1 MDLKIPD
8 LCLVVLI
15 GASGSGKSTFAR
27 RHFLPTQVLSSDYF
41 RGLVA
46 DDENDQSA
54 SAAAFETL
62 HFVAGKRLD
71 AGRTTVVDATNVQR
85 SDRAQL
91 IELAR
96 EHNVLPVAIVLD
108 LPEEVCLARNAS
120 RPDRDFGAH
129 VVRRH
134 RTALRKSL
142 KHLGKEGFKRVH
154 VLHSQS
160 EVDEAV
166 VVPERLLNDLRH
178 ETGPFDVIGD
188 VHGCRAEL
196 EDLLVKLGYALVRD
210 DEGRPVDA
218 VPPAGRR
225 AAFVGDLVDRGPDT
239 PGVLRLVMG
248 MVEAGHAFAVCG
260 NHEQKLVRALRG
272 RNVQVKHG
280 LAESLAQLAAE
291 PEEFRERA
299 VRFCDGLIA
308 HYVLDGGDL
317 VIAHAGLPE
326 KFHGRASARVRS
338 FALYGDTTG
347 ETDEYGLPVRY
358 PWATEYRGK
367 ATVLYGHTPTPEVEW
382 INNTMCLDTGV
393 VFGGRLTALRY
404 PEREVVAV
412 DAHEVWYEPVRPLV
426 VPEAE
431 REPDVL
437 ALSDVTGRRFVETAH
452 RGRIGVRPEQAASAL
467 EVMSR
472 FAIDPHALLYLPPT
486 MAPTATSQRPDVL
499 EHPED
504 AFVEY
509 RSAGVRQVICEEKH
523 MGSRAVVLV
532 RKDDGGVIHTR
543 TGRAFFDPPSGE
555 ELLARVREEVTR
567 AGLWEE
573 FDTDWL
579 LLDAELLPWNAKA
592 AGLIREQYASVGAA
606 ATGALGVAVD
616 VLARTAS
623 RGVDVGE
630 LLARTESRR
639 ANATG
644 YRDAYLRYVRPTD
657 GLAGVTIAP
666 FQLLAARG
674 RTFHDRDHLWHLDVL
689 GRLEGD
695 LFTRTRHLVVDTA
708 DDEQVAAGIRWWEDL
723 TAAGGEG
730 MVVKPLANLVRG
742 DRGLVQPG
750 VKVRG
755 REYLRIIYGPDY
767 TEPENLERLRK
778 RGLGAKRSLAI
789 REYALGLEALE
800 RVARDEPLWRVHE
813 CVFAVLALE
822 SEPVDPR
829 L

>member
-1 MDLKIPD
+1 MELKIPD
-8 LCLVVLI
+8 LCLVVLV

-27 RHFLPTQVLSSDYF
+27 KHFLPTQVLSSDYF

-54 SAAAFETL
+54 SAAAFEVL

-85 SDRAQL
+85 ADRAHL
-91 IELAR
+91 VELAR

-108 LPEEVCLARNAS
+108 TPEEVCLARNAT

-134 RTALRKSL
+134 RMALRKSL
-142 KHLGKEGFKRVH
+142 KFLGKEGFKRVH
-154 VLHSQS
+154 VLRTQS

-166 VVPERLLNDLRH
+166 IVPEKLLNDLRH

-210 DEGRPVDA
+210 AEGRPVDA
-218 VPPAGRR
+218 VPPEGRR

-272 RNVQVKHG
+272 RKVQVKHG

-291 PEEFRERA
+291 SEEFRAKAE
-299 VRFCDGLIA
+299 RFCDGLIA

-326 KFHGRASARVRS
+326 RFHGRASARVRS

-367 ATVLYGHTPTPEVEW
+367 ATVLYGHTPMPEVEW
-382 INNTMCLDTGV
+382 VNNTMCLDTGV
-393 VFGGRLTALRY
+393 VFGGELTALRY
-404 PEREVVAV
+404 PEREVVSV
-412 DAHEVWYEPVRPLV
+412 HAHQIWYEPVRPLV

-437 ALSDVTGRRFVETAH
+437 ALSDVTGNRFVETAH
-452 RGRIGVRPEQAASAL
+452 RGRVAVRPEQAASAL

-486 MAPTATSQRPDVL
+486 MAPTATSRRPDVL

-504 AFVEY
+504 AFAEY
-509 RSAGVRQVICEEKH
+509 RNVGVREVICEEKH

-532 RKDDGGVIHTR
+532 RKDSGGVVHTR
-543 TGRAFFDPPSGE
+543 TGRAFFDSPLGD

-567 AGLWEE
+567 AGLWDE

-579 LLDAELLPWNAKA
+579 LFDAELLPWNAKA
-592 AGLIREQYASVGAA
+592 AGLIKEQYASVGAA
-606 ATGALGVAVD
+606 ATGALGAAVD
-616 VLARTAS
+616 VLAVAAK
-623 RGVDVGE
+623 RGVDVAD
-630 LLARTESRR
+630 LLRRTESRLV
-639 ANATG
+639 NAAG
-644 YRDAYLRYVRPTD
+644 YREAYRRYCRPTD
-657 GLAGVTIAP
+657 GLEGVSIAP

-689 GRLEGD
+689 GRLRGD
-695 LFTRTRHLVVDTA
+695 LFTRTRHLVVDTT
-708 DDEQVAAGIRWWEDL
+708 DDERVAAGVRWWEDL
-723 TAAGGEG
+723 TADGGEG

-767 TEPENLERLRK
+767 TEPENLERLRR

-800 RVARDEPLWRVHE
+800 RVARGEPLWRVHE

>member
-1 MDLKIPD
+1 MELKIPD
-8 LCLVVLI
+8 LCLVVLV

-27 RHFLPTQVLSSDYF
+27 KHFRPTQVLSSDYF

-54 SAAAFETL
+54 SAAAFEVL

-71 AGRTTVVDATNVQR
+71 AGRTTVIDATNVQR

-91 IELAR
+91 VELAR

-108 LPEEVCLARNAS
+108 TPEEVCLARNAS

-142 KHLGKEGFKRVH
+142 KFLGKEGFKRVH
-154 VLHSQS
+154 VLRAQA

-166 VVPERLLNDLRH
+166 VVPEPLLNDLRH
-178 ETGPFDVIGD
+178 ENGPFDVIGD
-188 VHGCRAEL
+188 VHGCREEL

-291 PEEFRERA
+291 PEEFRERV

-308 HYVLDGGDL
+308 HYVLAGGDL

-326 KFHGRASARVRS
+326 RYHGRASSRVRS

-358 PWATEYRGK
+358 PWAAEYRGK
-367 ATVLYGHTPTPEVEW
+367 ATVLYGHTPTPEAEW
-382 INNTMCLDTGV
+382 VNNTMCLDTGV
-393 VFGGRLTALRY
+393 VFGGKLTALRY
-404 PEREVVAV
+404 PEREVVSV

-486 MAPTATSQRPDVL
+486 MAPTATSRRPDVL

-504 AFVEY
+504 AFAEY
-509 RSAGVRQVICEEKH
+509 RAAGVREVVCEEKH

-543 TGRAFFDPPSGE
+543 TGRAFFDPPLGD

-567 AGLWEE
+567 AGLWDE

-579 LLDAELLPWNAKA
+579 LLDTELLPWNAKA
-592 AGLIREQYASVGAA
+592 AGLIKEQYASVGAA
-606 ATGALGVAVD
+606 ATGALGTAVD
-616 VLARTAS
+616 VLARTAE
-623 RGVDVGE
+623 RGVDVSD
-630 LLARTESRR
+630 LLRRTRSRR
-639 ANATG
+639 ENAIG
-644 YRDAYLRYVRPTD
+644 YRDAYQRYVRPTD
-657 GLAGVTIAP
+657 GLAGVSIAP

-689 GRLEGD
+689 GRLRGEV
-695 LFTRTRHLVVDTA
+695 FTRTRHLVVDTT
-708 DDEQVAAGIRWWEDL
+708 DEDQVTAGIRWWEEL

-800 RVARDEPLWRVHE
+800 RVAREEPLWRVHE